1 MVKLSGLLKGSS
13 IKTSFKE
20 LTVQDLRS
28 IKNHTPREVIAAL
41 SDIPKAKL
49 LQLDTDQIL
58 ALYELVSFVEDIEDA
73 LQYIP
78 LDIKLPDIDTG
89 SDTFEK
95 CELSKIK
102 AQELKQYYLLLPE
115 LVRIY
120 LGEDHLKGLAIECL
134 AKGAVILENL
144 NSFLE
149 RFKDLGGDKPNDD
162 QQEAGIESLHS
173 FGTYGIVESI
183 AQRYNCKPY
192 DVYQWSAEEVYMD
205 MLYQQAKG
213 RYQENLRDIDQRKNK
228 SKIN

>member
-1 MVKLSGLLKGSS
+1 MVKLSGILEGSY

-28 IKNHTPREVIAAL
+28 IKNHTPIEVIAAL
-41 SDIPKAKL
+41 SDIPQAKI
-49 LQLDTDQIL
+49 LQIDTDEIL

-78 LDIKLPDIDTG
+78 SDIKLPDIDTV

-95 CELSKIK
+95 CELAKIK
-102 AQELKQYYLLLPE
+102 AQEIKQYYRLLPE

-120 LGEDHLKGLAIECL
+120 LGEEHLKGSAIECL

-149 RFKDLGGDKPNDD
+149 RFKDLGGDKPNED
-162 QQEAGIESLHS
+162 QHEAGIEALHS

-183 AQRYNCKPY
+183 AQRYHCKPY

-205 MLYQQAKG
+205 MLYQQAKA
-213 RYQENLRDIDQRKNK
+213 RYQENLMDIERRKNK
-228 SKIN
+228 SK